1 MLMIGRSY
9 EIAKRVTDI
18 IISLICFLLLSPLF
32 LVVSVLIKLDDG
44 GKVIYFHD
52 RCGRGRKTFRLY
64 KFRSMVENAD
74 DLLFSDPKFLEQL
87 RSGVHKIPN
96 DPRITRIGKFIRK
109 YSIDELPQ
117 FINVLK
123 GDMSVVG
130 PRAYRPDEMQK
141 FEQDCPQMAG
151 EINDIMSVKPGIT
164 GLWQVSGRSKIPFEK
179 RVVMEAFYA
188 RKKSLV
194 LDWIIMLRTPLAII
208 EGV

>member
-1 MLMIGRSY
+1 MIGLVY
-9 EIAKRVTDI
+9 ESAKRLIDI
-18 IISLICFLLLSPLF
+18 TISLACLLLLSPLF
-32 LVVSVLIKLDDG
+32 LLVGLLIKLDDG
-44 GKVIYFHD
+44 GKVIYYHD
-52 RCGRGRKTFRLY
+52 RCGRGRRTFRLY
-64 KFRSMVENAD
+64 KFRSMIENAD
-74 DLLFSDPKFLEQL
+74 DLLFSDPKFLKQL

-141 FEQDCPQMAG
+141 FERDCPQMAK
-151 EINDIMSVKPGIT
+151 EIGDILSVNPGIT
-164 GLWQVSGRSKIPFEK
+164 GLWQVSGRSKIPFEQ
-179 RVVMEAFYA
+179 RVAMEASYA
-188 RKKSLV
+188 RRKSLL
-194 LDWIIMLRTPLAII
+194 LDLIIMFRTPFAIL